1 MHIKQINASAMKTA
15 TPEKRLSSSHERIEI
30 NVSQQDDKDDILS
43 TVSERIFSPGQLELQ
58 RKVALAQS
66 SRKTEDIQPKN
77 TSDTVR
83 EVRMAKSS
91 YSHNKAAPIR
101 RSRQMQRS
109 REHHSRSTS
118 AVRFRRTLGGPSQ
131 SGCQSRRRAGAPGG
145 HAMAKGSRAGVKGG
159 KRRRFVG
166 VGL

>member
-1 MHIKQINASAMKTA
+1 MKKA
-15 TPEKRLSSSHERIEI
+15 TSEKRLSSSHERIEI

-43 TVSERIFSPGQLELQ
+43 IVSERIFSPGQLELQ

-91 YSHNKAAPIR
+91 YSHNKAAPTR
-101 RSRQMQRS
+101 RSR
-109 REHHSRSTS
+109 H
-118 AVRFRRTLGGPSQ
+118 AFRRRYGRT
-131 SGCQSRRRAGAPGG
+131 
-145 HAMAKGSRAGVKGG
+145 KGTKIYEQIKQKPIHKMNEKQKQQKS
-159 KRRRFVG
+159 FCF
-166 VGL
+166 LFCS